1 MEKAILLAVAA
12 SFCTATAS
20 VCQRLGAR
28 RANHGEMRGFDAL
41 LHQET
46 GLSIRATE
54 DPLTCVARGA
64 GTVLDQL
71 DILKRVAI
79 PA

>member
-1 MEKAILLAVAA
+1 
-12 SFCTATAS
+12 
-20 VCQRLGAR
+20 
-28 RANHGEMRGFDAL
+28 MRGLDAL

-46 GLSIRATE
+46 ALPIRVTE

-64 GTVLDQL
+64 GMVLDRL
-71 DILKRVAI
+71 AILKRVAI